1 VTEPLHTSRGMVHV
15 VDDDA
20 SVRTALS
27 RLLRAEG
34 FEVAAYGSASEF
46 VERAVD
52 GGAGCVVLD
61 VHMPEMTGLDL
72 QRRLAHDP
80 DALPIVFLTGHGD
93 IPASVQAMKAGAV
106 DFLTKP
112 VDRAQLLAAVELAL
126 LRDSQRRQRRS
137 HLRIVE
143 ESFATLTQ
151 REREVFDLLV
161 TGMLNK
167 QVGFELGTT
176 ERTIKAHRAQIL
188 RKLGVASVADLVRIA
203 VALGRAAS
211 GA

>member
-1 VTEPLHTSRGMVHV
+1 MTASVHTCRGVVHV

-20 SVRTALS
+20 SVRTALA

-34 FEVAAYGSASEF
+34 FDVVTYGSAREF
-46 VERAVD
+46 ADRPGD
-52 GGAGCVVLD
+52 PGTGCVVLD

-72 QRRLAHDP
+72 QQRLGRDP

-112 VDRAQLLAAVELAL
+112 VDRASLLAAVQLAL
-126 LRDSQRRQRRS
+126 VRDSQRRQRRS
-137 HLRIVE
+137 HLRLVE
-143 ESFATLTQ
+143 EGFAALTP

-167 QVGFELGTT
+167 QVAFELGTT
-176 ERTIKAHRAQIL
+176 ERTIKAHRGQIM
-188 RKLGVASVADLVRIA
+188 RKLGADSVAELVRIA
-203 VALGRAAS
+203 VALGRVPVDT
-211 GA
+211 

>member
-1 VTEPLHTSRGMVHV
+1 
-15 VDDDA
+15 
-20 SVRTALS
+20 
-27 RLLRAEG
+27 
-34 FEVAAYGSASEF
+34 
-46 VERAVD
+46 
-52 GGAGCVVLD
+52 
-61 VHMPEMTGLDL
+61 
-72 QRRLAHDP
+72 
-80 DALPIVFLTGHGD
+80 
-93 IPASVQAMKAGAV
+93 
-106 DFLTKP
+106 
-112 VDRAQLLAAVELAL
+112 VELAL

-137 HLRIVE
+137 HLRVVE

-161 TGMLNK
+161 TGMLTK